1 MERNNKARINSA
13 LRKERKINTMKYF
26 NNIESLQELKKLY
39 HRLAKE
45 YHPDA
50 SAKGSNEI
58 MAEINAEYK
67 LMFEKLKEFNNASAN
82 ANVEGFK
89 ATDEEA
95 SDFIEILND
104 LIKYEGLKIEI
115 CGLWLWVSGDTK
127 PIKET
132 LKAHGLRYSKN
143 KGAWYLNTTGYVKWF
158 KGRKAWSMNEIR
170 SAYGSKVFEK
180 GTLAKELETA

>member
-1 MERNNKARINSA
+1 
-13 LRKERKINTMKYF
+13 MKYF

-67 LMFEKLKEFNNASAN
+67 AMFEKLKEFNNASAN

-115 CGLWLWVSGDTK
+115 CGLWLWVSGNTK

-143 KGAWYLNTTGYVKWF
+143 KGAWYLNPTGYVKWF

-170 SAYGSKVFEK
+170 SAYGSKVFDN
-180 GTLAKELETA
+180 GTHAKELETA

>member
-1 MERNNKARINSA
+1 MLRTTNK
-13 LRKERKINTMKYF
+13 K
-26 NNIESLQELKKLY
+26 
-39 HRLAKE
+39 
-45 YHPDA
+45 
-50 SAKGSNEI
+50 
-58 MAEINAEYK
+58 
-67 LMFEKLKEFNNASAN
+67 
-82 ANVEGFK
+82 VK
-89 ATDEEA
+89 ATIENYINESVANWADWLEETLEEA